1 MNVQHLICKTGYCVN
16 FTSTN
21 PIAQYC
27 YTLYL
32 AATSGILSIL
42 LFNPIIMY
50 KRARILV
57 VDSDLHSLS
66 KIYLSLIHKDY
77 KVEATDDAQ
86 EIIARTERFRP
97 RLLILNASAK
107 NLNSEI
113 YRDLAKKRLHVI
125 LIGNKKEEIPYL
137 KKLEVVQMP
146 ADLRFFDTKIRET
159 LNIFE

>member
-1 MNVQHLICKTGYCVN
+1 
-16 FTSTN
+16 
-21 PIAQYC
+21 
-27 YTLYL
+27 
-32 AATSGILSIL
+32 
-42 LFNPIIMY
+42 MY

>member
-1 MNVQHLICKTGYCVN
+1 
-16 FTSTN
+16 
-21 PIAQYC
+21 
-27 YTLYL
+27 
-32 AATSGILSIL
+32 
-42 LFNPIIMY
+42 MY

-113 YRDLAKKRLHVI
+113 YRDVAKKRLHVI

>member
-1 MNVQHLICKTGYCVN
+1 
-16 FTSTN
+16 
-21 PIAQYC
+21 
-27 YTLYL
+27 
-32 AATSGILSIL
+32 
-42 LFNPIIMY
+42 MY

-113 YRDLAKKRLHVI
+113 YRDVAKKRLHVI

-137 KKLEVVQMP
+137 KKLQVVQMP
-146 ADLRFFDTKIRET
+146 ADLGFFDTKIRET
-159 LNIFE
+159 LNIF